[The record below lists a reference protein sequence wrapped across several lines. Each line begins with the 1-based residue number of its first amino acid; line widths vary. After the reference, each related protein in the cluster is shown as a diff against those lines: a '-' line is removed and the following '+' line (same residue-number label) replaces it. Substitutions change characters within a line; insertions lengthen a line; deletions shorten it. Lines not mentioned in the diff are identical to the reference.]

1 MNPRLR
7 FTLQTVA
14 FLGLT
19 VAGAWWA
26 YQRGGVVPE
35 DLQPLKELPPKYW
48 AWIGLLSV
56 GLYLSDAWRYITT
69 ARAIDV
75 KLGWNTAMHASIAC
89 NFFSCLTPGAA
100 FGAPASIVMLARSG
114 LSWELSTII
123 GFAKSTVGSAMLQA
137 TAFGFLLLGL
147 GPVLPK
153 GVTALLL
160 WGSGISAFGLGFTI
174 VAGMYPAPVKATA
187 RRLRAY
193 MEEHPER
200 AASLVGRVVTRLMDG
215 LVDSV
220 DQLRQFRPLRMPE
233 VMLSQLVYFGCFI
246 GLAVVLGTALGATP
260 SKEIW
265 GVSTVYVA
273 FLYVAP
279 TPGGAGLAEGTAQ
292 DFFGALLAPAAA
304 ALTVI
309 LFRALTFY
317 LYVLVG
323 MFHVMWVGGVGAVL
337 AEVEAGGAAEVE
349 P

>member
-14 FLGLT
+14 FVGLT

-35 DLQPLKELPPKYW
+35 DLQHLKQLPPKYW
-48 AWIGLLSV
+48 AWIGMLSI
-56 GLYLSDAWRYITT
+56 GLYVSDAWRYVTT
-69 ARAIDV
+69 GRAIDV
-75 KLGWNTAMHASIAC
+75 SVSWATAVHASIAC

-114 LSWELSTII
+114 LSWEVSTII

-137 TAFGFLLLGL
+137 CAFVFLLIGL

-153 GVTALLL
+153 GITGLLL
-160 WGSGISAFGLGFTI
+160 WGSGLSAFGLGFTL
-174 VAGMYPAPVKATA
+174 VAGMYPKPVQAAA
-187 RRLRAY
+187 RRLGAY
-193 MEEHPER
+193 MESHPNH
-200 AASLVGRVVTRLMDG
+200 ADTMIGRVVQRLMTG
-215 LVDSV
+215 LVV
-220 DQLRQFRPLRMPE
+220 AVERLQAFRPMRLPE
-233 VMLSQLVYFGCFI
+233 VLLSQVVYFGCFV

-260 SKEIW
+260 TKEMW

-279 TPGGAGLAEGTAQ
+279 TPGGAGLAEGAAQ

-323 MFHVMWVGGVGAVL
+323 MLHVMWVGGVGSVL
-337 AEVEAGGAAEVE
+337 AEVEAAGTGE
-349 P
+349 

>member
-7 FTLQTVA
+7 FTLQTLA

-19 VAGAWWA
+19 IAGAWWA

-35 DLQPLKELPPKYW
+35 DLQPLKELPARYW
-48 AWIGLLSV
+48 AWIALLSI
-56 GLYLSDAWRYITT
+56 GLYVSDAWRYVTT
-69 ARAIDV
+69 GRAIDV
-75 KLGWNTAMHASIAC
+75 AVSWSTAVHASIAC

-114 LSWELSTII
+114 LSWEVSTII

-137 TAFGFLLLGL
+137 CAFVFLVLGL

-153 GVTALLL
+153 GVTGLLM
-160 WGSGISAFGLGFTI
+160 WGSGLSAFGLGFTL
-174 VAGMYPAPVKATA
+174 VAGMYPGPV
-187 RRLRAY
+187 RRAADRLTTHLD
-193 MEEHPER
+193 EHPER
-200 AASLVGRVVTRLMDG
+200 AASLVGRVAKRLMLG
-215 LVDSV
+215 LVEAVERLQS
-220 DQLRQFRPLRMPE
+220 FRPMRLPE
-233 VMLSQLVYFGCFI
+233 VMLSQLVYFGCFV
-246 GLAVVLGTALGATP
+246 GLAVTLGTALGATP
-260 SKEIW
+260 TKEMW

-323 MFHVMWVGGVGAVL
+323 MLHVMWVGGVGSVL
-337 AEVEAGGAAEVE
+337 AEVEAAGSPE
-349 P
+349 

>member
-14 FLGLT
+14 FMGLT

-26 YQRGGVVPE
+26 YQRGGVMPE

-48 AWIGLLSV
+48 VWIALLSIGLYV
-56 GLYLSDAWRYITT
+56 SDAWRYVTT
-69 ARAIDV
+69 GRAIDV
-75 KLGWNTAMHASIAC
+75 SVSWGTAVHASIAC

-114 LSWELSTII
+114 LSWEASTII

-137 TAFGFLLLGL
+137 CAFVFLLLGL

-153 GVTALLL
+153 GITGLLL
-160 WGSGISAFGLGFTI
+160 WGSGLSAFGLGFTL
-174 VAGMYPAPVKATA
+174 VAGMYPKPVQAAA
-187 RRLRAY
+187 RRLGTFMESHPKRADT
-193 MEEHPER
+193 M
-200 AASLVGRVVTRLMDG
+200 VGRVVQRLMTG
-215 LVDSV
+215 LVV
-220 DQLRQFRPLRMPE
+220 AVERLQAFRPMRLPE
-233 VMLSQLVYFGCFI
+233 VLLSQVVYFGCFI

-260 SKEIW
+260 TKEMW

-323 MFHVMWVGGVGAVL
+323 MLHVMWVGGVGSVL
-337 AEVEAGGAAEVE
+337 AEVEAAGTSE
-349 P
+349 